1 MEDSERGAEWTVKI
15 RRLSEG
21 RGRVLG
27 VLEGP
32 GGSGVSWGYPRVS

>member
-1 MEDSERGAEWTVKI
+1 MEDSECGAEWTVKI
-15 RRLSEG
+15 RGLSEG

-32 GGSGVSWGYPRVS
+32 GGFWGVLGVP